1 MLCMY
6 VKNNM
11 ELFFWGGAY
20 KSDLCCYT
28 CEGGRRGGLG
38 GSDGG
43 GGGEEEEEPRV
54 APVNLGLGARLEVK
68 HPDNAKKK

>member
-1 MLCMY
+1 M
-6 VKNNM
+6 
-11 ELFFWGGAY
+11 
-20 KSDLCCYT
+20 CCYT

-43 GGGEEEEEPRV
+43 GGGEKEEEPRV

-68 HPDNAKKK
+68 HPDNSNKK